1 MKNKISINISK
12 DTPAEIITTLCAA
25 IKTQA
30 KEPKHKQPLY
40 ALSEDIEKLH
50 KRYEELFKQVKN
62 SLNLSAD
69 QIEKECATLS
79 RKYDFE
85 LEELSQMRKV
95 DYDKRQ
101 AEINARAAE
110 ETPWRRGWWWRL
122 IFQPLTNRAQ
132 NIIEK
137 RAELNADITHS
148 AKEKEIENDR
158 KKLQDNAKPDKTPP
172 KAKKYARVNKDIKPD
187 ITQLQGQISITELN
201 TDTK

>member
-1 MKNKISINISK
+1 MNNKININISK

-25 IKTQA
+25 IKTQG
-30 KEPKHKQPLY
+30 KEPKQKQPLY
-40 ALSEDIEKLH
+40 ALNDDIEQLH
-50 KRYEELFKQVKN
+50 KRYEDLFKQVKN

-101 AEINARAAE
+101 AEIKAKAAE

-122 IFQPLTNRAQ
+122 LFKPLTNRAQ
-132 NIIEK
+132 DIIEN
-137 RAELNADITHS
+137 RAELEADTAHT
-148 AKEKEIENDR
+148 AAEKQIEDDR
-158 KKLQDNAKPDKTPP
+158 KMLQDSTKPEKTPP
-172 KAKKYARVNKDIKPD
+172 KAKKKPRVDKDIKPD
-187 ITQLQGQISITELN
+187 STQLQGQISITELN

>member
-1 MKNKISINISK
+1 MKNKININISK

-132 NIIEK
+132 NIIET
-137 RAELNADITHS
+137 RAELTADITHS

>member
-1 MKNKISINISK
+1 MKNKININISK

-30 KEPKHKQPLY
+30 KEPKQKQPLY

-62 SLNLSAD
+62 SLNLSSD

-132 NIIEK
+132 DIIEK
-137 RAELNADITHS
+137 RAELKANIAHT
-148 AKEKEIENDR
+148 AVENEIENDC
-158 KKLQDNAKPDKTPP
+158 KKLQDNAKSEKTPP
-172 KAKKYARVNKDIKPD
+172 KAKKNARAHKDITPE
-187 ITQLQGQISITELN
+187 TQLQGQISITELN
-201 TDTK
+201 GNTK

>member
-1 MKNKISINISK
+1 MKNKININISK

-30 KEPKHKQPLY
+30 KEPKQKQPLY

-62 SLNLSAD
+62 SLNLSSD

-85 LEELSQMRKV
+85 LEELSKMRKV

-101 AEINARAAE
+101 AEIDARAAE

-132 NIIEK
+132 DIIEA
-137 RAELNADITHS
+137 RAELKANIAHT
-148 AKEKEIENDR
+148 AAEKEIESDR
-158 KKLQDNAKPDKTPP
+158 KKLQDNAKSEKTPP
-172 KAKKYARVNKDIKPD
+172 KAKKNARAHKDITPE
-187 ITQLQGQISITELN
+187 TQLQGQISITELN
-201 TDTK
+201 GNTK

>member
-1 MKNKISINISK
+1 MKNKININISK

-30 KEPKHKQPLY
+30 KAPKHKQPLY

-79 RKYDFE
+79 QKYDFE

-101 AEINARAAE
+101 AEIDARAAE

-132 NIIEK
+132 DIIEE

-158 KKLQDNAKPDKTPP
+158 KKLQDNAKSETTPP
-172 KAKKYARVNKDIKPD
+172 KAKKNARAHKDITPE
-187 ITQLQGQISITELN
+187 TQLQGQISITELN
-201 TDTK
+201 GNTK

>member
-1 MKNKISINISK
+1 MKNKININISK

-137 RAELNADITHS
+137 RAELNPDITHS

>member
-1 MKNKISINISK
+1 MRIKKRNKRGERYLTLDDIKKIDDEFLSEMENVKRRLSNVK
-12 DTPAEIITTLCAA
+12 DLDIIKAVQQVLLGAYNAA
-25 IKTQA
+25 IEVKTF
-30 KEPKHKQPLY
+30 ER
-40 ALSEDIEKLH
+40 EVD
-50 KRYEELFKQVKN
+50 YEIKF
-62 SLNLSAD
+62 A
-69 QIEKECATLS
+69 QIEA
-79 RKYDFE
+79 R
-85 LEELSQMRKV
+85 
-95 DYDKRQ
+95 RQ
-101 AEINARAAE
+101 EIK
-110 ETPWRRGWWWRL
+110 PWRRGWWWRL

>member
-1 MKNKISINISK
+1 MKNKININISK

-30 KEPKHKQPLY
+30 KEPKQKQPLY

-62 SLNLSAD
+62 SLNLSSD

-85 LEELSQMRKV
+85 LEELSKMRKV

-101 AEINARAAE
+101 AEINVRAAE

-132 NIIEK
+132 NIIEA
-137 RAELNADITHS
+137 RAELKANIAHT
-148 AKEKEIENDR
+148 AAEKEIESDR
-158 KKLQDNAKPDKTPP
+158 KKLQDNAKSEKTPP
-172 KAKKYARVNKDIKPD
+172 KAKKNARAHKDITPE
-187 ITQLQGQISITELN
+187 TQLQGQISITELN
-201 TDTK
+201 GNTK

>member
-1 MKNKISINISK
+1 MKNKININISK

-79 RKYDFE
+79 QKYDFE

-101 AEINARAAE
+101 AEIDARAAE

-158 KKLQDNAKPDKTPP
+158 KKLQDNAKSETTPP
-172 KAKKYARVNKDIKPD
+172 KAKKNARAHKDITPE
-187 ITQLQGQISITELN
+187 TQLQGQISITELN
-201 TDTK
+201 GNTK

>member
-1 MKNKISINISK
+1 MKNKININISK

-79 RKYDFE
+79 QKYDFE

-101 AEINARAAE
+101 AEIDARAAE

-132 NIIEK
+132 DIIEE

-158 KKLQDNAKPDKTPP
+158 KKLQDNAKSETTPP
-172 KAKKYARVNKDIKPD
+172 KAKKNARAHKDITPE
-187 ITQLQGQISITELN
+187 TQLQGQISITELN
-201 TDTK
+201 GNTK